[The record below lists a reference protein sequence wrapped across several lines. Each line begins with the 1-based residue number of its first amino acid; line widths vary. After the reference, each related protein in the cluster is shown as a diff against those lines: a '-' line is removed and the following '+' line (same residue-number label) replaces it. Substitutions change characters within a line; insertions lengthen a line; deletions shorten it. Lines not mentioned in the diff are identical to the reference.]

1 MKRYAKPLLAV
12 VFVALLATPF
22 LLRHFG
28 PRAPAVLAPGVDPL
42 ARYGFKLTEVAKGAG
57 IYFQHEGPTL
67 DPKLNHIM
75 PQVASMGAAVSIMD
89 VDADGHNDLYVVNSR
104 EGSFNRLY
112 RNRGDGTFEEIA
124 ERLGLADLN
133 RPETGVSMG
142 AVWGDYDN
150 DGFEDLLLHRWGR
163 PELFHNDAGTA
174 FTRVTETAAPID
186 ATCGMM

>member
-1 MKRYAKPLLAV
+1 M
-12 VFVALLATPF
+12 
-22 LLRHFG
+22 
-28 PRAPAVLAPGVDPL
+28 
-42 ARYGFKLTEVAKGAG
+42 AKGAG

-89 VDADGHNDLYVVNSR
+89 VDADGHNDLYVVNSK

-150 DGFEDLLLHRWGR
+150 DGYDDLLLHRWGR
-163 PELFHNDAGTA
+163 PELFHNDAGA
-174 FTRVTETAAPID
+174 RLHARDRGRGPAAVGQHQHGDLARLRQGRP
-186 ATCGMM
+186 ARSLHGRLLLRER